1 MTPMAKS
8 LTDELLNHHRLVC
21 VEGRSIDSCVITYG
35 DLCERA
41 GVPQIVRSVGGY
53 LQETA
58 EWCRENDWP
67 PINALA
73 VSADSGV
80 PGKNYD
86 LAPGC
91 ALLSWDS
98 DARASI
104 DCRDYPLTVA
114 G

>member
-8 LTDELLNHHRLVC
+8 LTEELLNHHRLVC
-21 VEGRSIDSCVITYG
+21 SEDRSIDSCVITYG

-41 GVPQIVRSVGGY
+41 GVPQIVRSVGRY

-58 EWCRENDWP
+58 EWCDENGLP

-73 VSADSGV
+73 VNAESRM
-80 PGKNYD
+80 PGESYD

-91 ALLSWDS
+91 ARLNWDT
-98 DARASI
+98 DVRKSI
-104 DCRDYPLTVA
+104 NCQNYPLAV
-114 G
+114 GD